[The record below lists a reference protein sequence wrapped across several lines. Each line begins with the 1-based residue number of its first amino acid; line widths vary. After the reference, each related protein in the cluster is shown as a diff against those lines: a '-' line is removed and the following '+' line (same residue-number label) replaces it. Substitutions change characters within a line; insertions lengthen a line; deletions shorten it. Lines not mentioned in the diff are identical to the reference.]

1 LVSNLLNRDRKQRVH
16 MRIALSAWA
25 GQISPVFDSAD
36 HVVLFDMKR
45 GKVQSQIN
53 ATLGSQFP
61 TERVTKLKA
70 FGADTLVCGAVS
82 SPLAE
87 MLKCSGIKV
96 ISFVSGEVGTVLN
109 AFLNGMLPSQELTM
123 PGCWKGKGRRRKH
136 RGVSAVRREDPT
148 KRLVENTE
156 GDSGIQMHE

>member
-1 LVSNLLNRDRKQRVH
+1 MK
-16 MRIALSAWA
+16 IALSAWA